1 MSLMVNYSDGEGL
14 PAGKYIVRLDAI
26 EEKPGLQYG
35 DAIQWTFTVVD
46 KRPEKIQF
54 VGKVVTGL
62 TGQTASPKAK
72 ITAWLGALGIFME
85 ANQQFD
91 IHSLIGTY
99 VVVNVIAKAS
109 TNRNGQPT
117 TFTNVDQLVIVPQ
130 QLQNYI
136 DSTVAAYVS
145 QTQSAPAQNTH
156 QNAPAPRT
164 AAAPR
169 TTLPPQPTGSPAQAP
184 INRPVNPPQGQPVD
198 PSKLISDEDINF

>member
-72 ITAWLGALGIFME
+72 ITAWLGALGIFMRSE
-85 ANQQFD
+85 ERRVGKECR
-91 IHSLIGTY
+91 L
-99 VVVNVIAKAS
+99 
-109 TNRNGQPT
+109 
-117 TFTNVDQLVIVPQ
+117 
-130 QLQNYI
+130 
-136 DSTVAAYVS
+136 
-145 QTQSAPAQNTH
+145 
-156 QNAPAPRT
+156 
-164 AAAPR
+164 
-169 TTLPPQPTGSPAQAP
+169 
-184 INRPVNPPQGQPVD
+184 
-198 PSKLISDEDINF
+198 